1 MTFVRCSLSRA
12 LRSRPFALIVA
23 LAALAWPLSAAP
35 QTYRCEVNGRVTF
48 QQQPC
53 TDGKRVPGAGA
64 AAVESTAAPLR
75 GAALCEAHARSTSV
89 FPDPL
94 DLRIASVR
102 FIGAKAWRVHSELI
116 AARSYALRI
125 NPRNRYGGYDGES
138 LFECLLSEDEA
149 RVLHFGAGPVPAAK
163 TE

>member
-1 MTFVRCSLSRA
+1 MIRRMLVCFIALLS
-12 LRSRPFALIVA
+12 
-23 LAALAWPLSAAP
+23 SAAP
-35 QTYRCEVNGRVTF
+35 AVAQTYRCEAGGRVTF

-53 TDGKRVPGAGA
+53 SDGKRVAGSASTDAGA
-64 AAVESTAAPLR
+64 PALR
-75 GAALCEAHARSTSV
+75 GAALCESHARSASV

-102 FIGAKAWRVHSELI
+102 YLGAKAWRVHSELI
-116 AARSYALRI
+116 AARSYGLSI
-125 NPRNRYGGYDGES
+125 NPRNRQGGYDGES

>member
-1 MTFVRCSLSRA
+1 MTLRAFAAVVLLLCSTL
-12 LRSRPFALIVA
+12 PVA
-23 LAALAWPLSAAP
+23 A

-53 TDGKRVPGAGA
+53 TDGKRVPGTGA
-64 AAVESTAAPLR
+64 AEVPSAAPLR
-75 GAALCEAHARSTSV
+75 GAALCESHARGATT

-94 DLRIASVR
+94 DIRIASVR
-102 FIGAKAWRVHSELI
+102 FLGAKAWRVHSELI
-116 AARSYALRI
+116 AARSYGLRI
-125 NPRNRYGGYDGES
+125 NPRNRQGGYDGES

-149 RVLHFGAGPVPAAK
+149 RVLHFGAGLAPAAK

>member
-1 MTFVRCSLSRA
+1 MSKTC
-12 LRSRPFALIVA
+12 VA
-23 LAALAWPLSAAP
+23 LAAIVAWTALSWPQSAAA
-35 QTYRCEVNGRVTF
+35 QTYRCSINGRVTF

-53 TDGKRVPGAGA
+53 TDGTRLQGTAGGAPESQA
-64 AAVESTAAPLR
+64 ATPLR
-75 GAALCEAHARSTSV
+75 GAALCESHARGAAV
-89 FPDPL
+89 FADPQ

-102 FIGAKAWRVHSELI
+102 YLGAKAWRVHSELI
-116 AARSYALRI
+116 AARSYGLRI

-149 RVLHFGAGPVPAAK
+149 RVLHFGAGSVPAAK

>member
-1 MTFVRCSLSRA
+1 MTGRCA
-12 LRSRPFALIVA
+12 GWVA
-23 LAALAWPLSAAP
+23 NVVLAALSWPVSADA
-35 QTYRCEVNGRVTF
+35 QTYRCDVNGRITF

-53 TDGKRVPGAGA
+53 TDGECVPGTGGVAAEPAGA
-64 AAVESTAAPLR
+64 ASLR
-75 GAALCEAHARSTSV
+75 GAALCESHARSATV

-94 DLRIASVR
+94 DMRIASVR
-102 FIGAKAWRVHSELI
+102 FLGAKAWRVHSELI
-116 AARSYALRI
+116 AARSYGLRI

-163 TE
+163 PE

>member
-1 MTFVRCSLSRA
+1 MSCRFL
-12 LRSRPFALIVA
+12 
-23 LAALAWPLSAAP
+23 LAPLLAWFVWPATSAA

-53 TDGKRVPGAGA
+53 TDGQRLPDMGGA
-64 AAVESTAAPLR
+64 APAGVAAPLR
-75 GAALCEAHARSTSV
+75 GAALCESHARSSPV

-102 FIGAKAWRVHSELI
+102 YLGAKAWRVHSELI
-116 AARSYALRI
+116 AARSYGLRI
-125 NPRNRYGGYDGES
+125 NPRNRQGGYDGES

>member
-1 MTFVRCSLSRA
+1 MNKTRA
-12 LRSRPFALIVA
+12 A
-23 LAALAWPLSAAP
+23 LAAIVASTVLSWPQSAAA
-35 QTYRCEVNGRVTF
+35 QTYRCNVNGRVTF

-53 TDGKRVPGAGA
+53 TDGTRLPGAVGDA
-64 AAVESTAAPLR
+64 AESPAAAPLR
-75 GAALCEAHARSTSV
+75 GAALCESHARSAAV
-89 FPDPL
+89 FADPQ

-102 FIGAKAWRVHSELI
+102 YLGAKAWRVHSELI
-116 AARSYALRI
+116 AARSYGLRI